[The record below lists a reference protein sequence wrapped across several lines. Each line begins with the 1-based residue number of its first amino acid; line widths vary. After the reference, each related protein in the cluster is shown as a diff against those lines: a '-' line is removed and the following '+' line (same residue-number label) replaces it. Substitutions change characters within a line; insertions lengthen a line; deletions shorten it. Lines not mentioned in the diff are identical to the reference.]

1 MSSKRVLKLRSAVH
15 DTPEN
20 EDVRRRY
27 VDKFERIGAI
37 SHIYS
42 EDSVMALVNIY
53 RNIGR
58 HMESEF
64 LDGRM
69 DSVEYQRQQKRIQA
83 EMDKLTRA

>member
-58 HMESEF
+58 EMENDLNEK
-64 LDGRM
+64 RI
-69 DSVEYQRQQKRIQA
+69 DSAEYQRQQKRIQA
-83 EMDKLTRA
+83 EMDKLTSA

>member
-1 MSSKRVLKLRSAVH
+1 
-15 DTPEN
+15 
-20 EDVRRRY
+20 

-58 HMESEF
+58 EMENDLNEK
-64 LDGRM
+64 RI
-69 DSVEYQRQQKRIQA
+69 DSAEYQRQQKRIQA
-83 EMDKLTRA
+83 EMDKLTSA

>member
-37 SHIYS
+37 SQFYS

-58 HMESEF
+58 EMENEF
-64 LDGRM
+64 LEKRM
-69 DSVEYQRQQKRIQA
+69 DSAEYQRQQKRIQD

>member
-1 MSSKRVLKLRSAVH
+1 MSSKRVLQLRSAIH

-58 HMESEF
+58 EMENDLNEK
-64 LDGRM
+64 RI
-69 DSVEYQRQQKRIQA
+69 DSAEYQRQQKRIQA

>member
-1 MSSKRVLKLRSAVH
+1 MSSKRVLQLRSAIH

-58 HMESEF
+58 EMENDLNEK
-64 LDGRM
+64 RI
-69 DSVEYQRQQKRIQA
+69 DSAEYQRQQKRIQA
-83 EMDKLTRA
+83 EMDKLTSA